1 MEINFEVLNYL
12 NMINPCLGTMYK
24 KGKLDY
30 FSKTLTLPDQYF
42 LSRMDLDKLSDE
54 IKNPDFLYGFNM
66 KIRKKYKNSL
76 KINKKLIKIEFSDK
90 FLNKNNNFE
99 IKLYLIARMVILK
112 KLLREYSGSK
122 FDPFKIYEEL
132 YKLNPVFEEIMIDS
146 FDTIDDLPKFLI
158 DLPVKYKENYE
169 DKLNTINKKC
179 QKRTKR
185 VEKESFEQKQFDESI
200 KLIKTKKVKNVIK
213 NNEKTNKKP
222 TKISIKE
229 KS

>member
-1 MEINFEVLNYL
+1 
-12 NMINPCLGTMYK
+12 
-24 KGKLDY
+24 
-30 FSKTLTLPDQYF
+30 
-42 LSRMDLDKLSDE
+42 
-54 IKNPDFLYGFNM
+54 
-66 KIRKKYKNSL
+66 
-76 KINKKLIKIEFSDK
+76 
-90 FLNKNNNFE
+90 
-99 IKLYLIARMVILK
+99 MVILK

-169 DKLNTINKKC
+169 DKLNTINKKN
-179 QKRTKR
+179 QKRTKKI
-185 VEKESFEQKQFDESI
+185 EKEALEQKQFNESI
-200 KLIKTKKVKNVIK
+200 KLIKPKKVKNVIK
-213 NNEKTNKKP
+213 NNEKTDKKP